1 MAACHRGR
9 DPCDLKV
16 VQATLR
22 HTRLS
27 TTSDIYTHVLEE
39 IQRGAAD
46 SMDTVLGDL
55 TQAKP
60 TVKKTAA
67 TKKGKPHDH
76 ARAGPAENRAPI
88 PTAT

>member
-1 MAACHRGR
+1 MRSVRPEGRPGHSAAH
-9 DPCDLKV
+9 P
-16 VQATLR
+16 AA
-22 HTRLS
+22 
-27 TTSDIYTHVLEE
+27 TTSDIYTHVLGEV
-39 IQRGAAD
+39 QHGAAD